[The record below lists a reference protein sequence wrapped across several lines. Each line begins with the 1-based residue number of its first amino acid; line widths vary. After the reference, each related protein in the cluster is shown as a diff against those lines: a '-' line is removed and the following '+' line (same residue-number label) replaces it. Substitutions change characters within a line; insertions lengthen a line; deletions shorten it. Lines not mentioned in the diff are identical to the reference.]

1 MTKVLVMLHKRP
13 DQSWEEFQRYWRETH
28 GPIAQRIPG
37 LRKYVQ
43 NHAGDRGSVPYAVAE
58 LYFDSPDALREAV
71 ASPEGQ
77 ATLGDLGN
85 FVDGERTGM
94 TVVDEVRIAYTPRRV
109 VQGRAPRLT
118 LAAARTAR

>member
-1 MTKVLVMLHKRP
+1 MLHKQP

-28 GPIAQRIPG
+28 GPIVQRIPG

-43 NHAGDRGSVPYAVAE
+43 NHASDRGGVPYAVAE
-58 LYFDSPDALREAV
+58 LYFDGPDALQEAL

-77 ATLGDLGN
+77 AALGDLGN

-94 TVVDEVRIAYTPRRV
+94 VVVDEVRIV
-109 VQGRAPRLT
+109 
-118 LAAARTAR
+118 